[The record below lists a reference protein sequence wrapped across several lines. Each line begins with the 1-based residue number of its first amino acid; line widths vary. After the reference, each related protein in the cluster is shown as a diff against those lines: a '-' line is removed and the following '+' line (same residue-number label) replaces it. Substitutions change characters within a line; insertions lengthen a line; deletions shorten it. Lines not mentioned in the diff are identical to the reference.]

1 MKEQDVKIKKTYY
14 QTSIFFQIII
24 SIFLAAFI
32 VFQAMAI
39 KIVVLSVTCIMNND
53 LKNVGGQFVIFLIL
67 EIGALLMLRVLIRFE
82 HNNIYIRDNKI
93 YMNDDWMPKKEKIQR
108 YAEVYI
114 EDIKSIDIIGT
125 PKKKRKLSA
134 TISTSVIPLRAYIVF
149 ETMKGKKV
157 KMFIFYM
164 SKKTIRTMINDIKE
178 LMKEYNNFN
187 PIEDTETLI
196 EKL

>member
-1 MKEQDVKIKKTYY
+1 MKEQDVNIKKTYY
-14 QTSIFFQIII
+14 QTSVFFQIII

-32 VFQAMAI
+32 VFQACAI
-39 KIVVLSVTCIMNND
+39 KIVILMITCIMNND
-53 LKNVGGQFVIFLIL
+53 LKNVGGQFVIFLVF
-67 EIGALLMLRVLIRFE
+67 EIAALLMLRIIIRFE
-82 HNNIYIRDNKI
+82 HNNIYIRGNKI

>member
-14 QTSIFFQIII
+14 QTSVFFQIII

-32 VFQAMAI
+32 VFQAYAI
-39 KIVVLSVTCIMNND
+39 KIVILIITCIMNND
-53 LKNVGGQFVIFLIL
+53 LKNVGGQFVIFLVF
-67 EIGALLMLRVLIRFE
+67 EIAALLVLRVIIRFE
-82 HNNIYIRDNKI
+82 HNNIYIRGNKI

-178 LMKEYNNFN
+178 LMKEHNNFN

>member
-39 KIVVLSVTCIMNND
+39 EIVVLIITCIMNND
-53 LKNVGGQFVIFLIL
+53 LKNVGGQFVIFLVF
-67 EIGALLMLRVLIRFE
+67 EIAALLMLRIIIRFE
-82 HNNIYIRDNKI
+82 HNNIYIRGNKI

-125 PKKKRKLSA
+125 PKKRENFLLQFLQ
-134 TISTSVIPLRAYIVF
+134 VLF
-149 ETMKGKKV
+149 HL
-157 KMFIFYM
+157 
-164 SKKTIRTMINDIKE
+164 E
-178 LMKEYNNFN
+178 L
-187 PIEDTETLI
+187 T
-196 EKL
+196 

>member
-67 EIGALLMLRVLIRFE
+67 EIGALLMLRVIIRFE

>member
-1 MKEQDVKIKKTYY
+1 MKEQVVKIKKTYY

-32 VFQAMAI
+32 VFQAYAI
-39 KIVVLSVTCIMNND
+39 KIVILIITCIMNND

-67 EIGALLMLRVLIRFE
+67 EIGALLMLRIIIRFE
-82 HNNIYIRDNKI
+82 HNNIYIRGNKI

-164 SKKTIRTMINDIKE
+164 SKNTIRTMINDIKE

>member
-39 KIVVLSVTCIMNND
+39 EIVVLIITCIMNND
-53 LKNVGGQFVIFLIL
+53 LKNVGGQFVIFLVF
-67 EIGALLMLRVLIRFE
+67 EIAALLMLRIIIRFE
-82 HNNIYIRDNKI
+82 HNNIYIRGNKI

-134 TISTSVIPLRAYIVF
+134 TISTSIIPLRAYIVF

-178 LMKEYNNFN
+178 LMKEHNNFN

>member
-39 KIVVLSVTCIMNND
+39 EIVVLIITCIMNND
-53 LKNVGGQFVIFLIL
+53 LKNVGGQFVIFLVF
-67 EIGALLMLRVLIRFE
+67 EIAALLMLRIIIRFE
-82 HNNIYIRDNKI
+82 HNNIYIRGNKI

-164 SKKTIRTMINDIKE
+164 SKKTVRTMINDIKE
-178 LMKEYNNFN
+178 LMKEHNNFN

>member
-32 VFQAMAI
+32 VFQAFAI
-39 KIVVLSVTCIMNND
+39 KIVILIITCIMNND
-53 LKNVGGQFVIFLIL
+53 LKNVGGQFVIFLVF
-67 EIGALLMLRVLIRFE
+67 EIAALLVLRVIIRFE
-82 HNNIYIRDNKI
+82 HNNIYIRGNKI

-134 TISTSVIPLRAYIVF
+134 TISTSIIPLRAYIVF

-178 LMKEYNNFN
+178 LMKEHNNFN

>member
-1 MKEQDVKIKKTYY
+1 MKEQVVKIKKTYY

-32 VFQAMAI
+32 VFQAYAI
-39 KIVVLSVTCIMNND
+39 KIVILIITCIMNND

-67 EIGALLMLRVLIRFE
+67 EIGALLMLRIIIRFE
-82 HNNIYIRDNKI
+82 HNNIYIRGNKI

>member
-39 KIVVLSVTCIMNND
+39 EIMVLIITCIMNND

-67 EIGALLMLRVLIRFE
+67 EISALLVLRIIIRFE
-82 HNNIYIRDNKI
+82 HNNIYIRGNKI

-134 TISTSVIPLRAYIVF
+134 TISTSIIPLRAYIVF

-178 LMKEYNNFN
+178 LMKEHNNFN

>member
-24 SIFLAAFI
+24 SIFLVAFI
-32 VFQAMAI
+32 VFQTMAI

-67 EIGALLMLRVLIRFE
+67 EIGALLMLRIIIRFE

-178 LMKEYNNFN
+178 LMKEHNNFN

>member
-39 KIVVLSVTCIMNND
+39 EIVVLIITCIMNND
-53 LKNVGGQFVIFLIL
+53 LKNVGGQFVIFLVF
-67 EIGALLMLRVLIRFE
+67 EIGALLMLRIIIRFE
-82 HNNIYIRDNKI
+82 HNNIYIRGNKI

-125 PKKKRKLSA
+125 PKKRENFLLQFLQ
-134 TISTSVIPLRAYIVF
+134 VLF
-149 ETMKGKKV
+149 HL
-157 KMFIFYM
+157 
-164 SKKTIRTMINDIKE
+164 E
-178 LMKEYNNFN
+178 L
-187 PIEDTETLI
+187 T
-196 EKL
+196 

>member
-14 QTSIFFQIII
+14 QTSILFQIII
-24 SIFLAAFI
+24 SIFLSAFI
-32 VFQAMAI
+32 VFQAMSI
-39 KIVVLSVTCIMNND
+39 KIVVLIITCIANND
-53 LKNVGGQFVIFLIL
+53 LKNVGGQFVIFLVF
-67 EIGALLMLRVLIRFE
+67 EIAALLMLRIIIRFE
-82 HNNIYIRDNKI
+82 HNNIYIRGNKI

-134 TISTSVIPLRAYIVF
+134 TISTSIIPLRAYIVF

-178 LMKEYNNFN
+178 LMKEHNNFN

>member
-32 VFQAMAI
+32 VFQAFAI
-39 KIVVLSVTCIMNND
+39 KIVILIITCIMNND
-53 LKNVGGQFVIFLIL
+53 LKNVGGQFVIFLVF
-67 EIGALLMLRVLIRFE
+67 EIAALLVLRVIIRFE
-82 HNNIYIRDNKI
+82 HNNIYIRGNKI

>member
-1 MKEQDVKIKKTYY
+1 MKEQDVKVKKTYY

-39 KIVVLSVTCIMNND
+39 EIVVLIITCIMNKD
-53 LKNVGGQFVIFLIL
+53 LKNVGGQFVIFLVF
-67 EIGALLMLRVLIRFE
+67 EIAALLMLRIIIRFE
-82 HNNIYIRDNKI
+82 HNNIYIRGNKI

-134 TISTSVIPLRAYIVF
+134 TISTSIIPLRAYIVF

-178 LMKEYNNFN
+178 LMKEHNNFN

>member
-24 SIFLAAFI
+24 SIFLTAFI
-32 VFQAMAI
+32 VFQVMAI
-39 KIVVLSVTCIMNND
+39 EIVVLIITCIVNND

-67 EIGALLMLRVLIRFE
+67 EIGALLMLRIIIRFE

-157 KMFIFYM
+157 KMIIFYM

-178 LMKEYNNFN
+178 LMKEHNNFN

>member
-24 SIFLAAFI
+24 SIFLTAFI
-32 VFQAMAI
+32 VFQVMAI
-39 KIVVLSVTCIMNND
+39 EIVVLIITCIVNND
-53 LKNVGGQFVIFLIL
+53 LKNVGGQFVIFLVF
-67 EIGALLMLRVLIRFE
+67 EIAALLMLRIIIRFE
-82 HNNIYIRDNKI
+82 HNNIYIRGNKI

-178 LMKEYNNFN
+178 LMKEHNNFN

>member
-24 SIFLAAFI
+24 SIFLTAFI
-32 VFQAMAI
+32 VFQVMAI
-39 KIVVLSVTCIMNND
+39 EIVVLIITCIVNND

-67 EIGALLMLRVLIRFE
+67 EIGALLMLRIIIRFE

>member
-1 MKEQDVKIKKTYY
+1 MKEQVVKIKKTYY

-32 VFQAMAI
+32 VFQAYAI
-39 KIVVLSVTCIMNND
+39 KIVILIITCIMNND
-53 LKNVGGQFVIFLIL
+53 LKNVGGQFVIFLVF
-67 EIGALLMLRVLIRFE
+67 EIAALLVLRVIIRFE
-82 HNNIYIRDNKI
+82 HNNIYIRGNKI

-178 LMKEYNNFN
+178 LMKEHNNFN

>member
-1 MKEQDVKIKKTYY
+1 
-14 QTSIFFQIII
+14 
-24 SIFLAAFI
+24 
-32 VFQAMAI
+32 MAI
-39 KIVVLSVTCIMNND
+39 EIVVLIITCIMNND
-53 LKNVGGQFVIFLIL
+53 LKNVGGQFVIFLVF
-67 EIGALLMLRVLIRFE
+67 EIAALLMLRIIIRFE
-82 HNNIYIRDNKI
+82 HNNIYIRGNKI

-134 TISTSVIPLRAYIVF
+134 TISTSIISLRAYIVF

-187 PIEDTETLI
+187 PIENTETLI

>member
-32 VFQAMAI
+32 VFQAFAI
-39 KIVVLSVTCIMNND
+39 KIVILIITCIMNND
-53 LKNVGGQFVIFLIL
+53 LKNVGGQFVIFLVF
-67 EIGALLMLRVLIRFE
+67 EIAALLMLRIIIRFE
-82 HNNIYIRDNKI
+82 HNNIYIRGNKI

-134 TISTSVIPLRAYIVF
+134 TISTSIIPLRAYIVF

-178 LMKEYNNFN
+178 LMKEHNNFN

>member
-14 QTSIFFQIII
+14 QTSVFFQIII

-32 VFQAMAI
+32 VFQAYAI
-39 KIVVLSVTCIMNND
+39 KIVILIITCIMNND

-67 EIGALLMLRVLIRFE
+67 EIGALLMLRIIIRFE
-82 HNNIYIRDNKI
+82 HNNIYIRGNKI

-178 LMKEYNNFN
+178 LMKEHNNFN

>member
-39 KIVVLSVTCIMNND
+39 KIVILIITCIMNND
-53 LKNVGGQFVIFLIL
+53 LKNVGGQFVIFLVF
-67 EIGALLMLRVLIRFE
+67 EIGALLMLRIIIRFE

-93 YMNDDWMPKKEKIQR
+93 YMNDDWMHKKEKIQR

-125 PKKKRKLSA
+125 PKKRENFLLQFLQ
-134 TISTSVIPLRAYIVF
+134 VLF
-149 ETMKGKKV
+149 HL
-157 KMFIFYM
+157 
-164 SKKTIRTMINDIKE
+164 E
-178 LMKEYNNFN
+178 L
-187 PIEDTETLI
+187 T
-196 EKL
+196 

>member
-39 KIVVLSVTCIMNND
+39 KIVVLIITCIMNND
-53 LKNVGGQFVIFLIL
+53 LKNVGGQFVIFLVF
-67 EIGALLMLRVLIRFE
+67 EIAALLMLRIIIRFE
-82 HNNIYIRDNKI
+82 HNNIYIRGNKI

-134 TISTSVIPLRAYIVF
+134 TISTSIIPLRAYIVF

-178 LMKEYNNFN
+178 LMKEHNNFN

>member
-39 KIVVLSVTCIMNND
+39 EIVVLIITCIMNND

-67 EIGALLMLRVLIRFE
+67 EIGALLMLRVIIRFE

-134 TISTSVIPLRAYIVF
+134 TISTSIIPLRAYIVF

-178 LMKEYNNFN
+178 LMKEHNNFN